1 MKSSGKSCQ
10 WSHQAKDANE
20 VIRQKLPVK
29 SSGKSC
35 QWSHQAKDANEVIRQ
50 KMPVKSSGI
59 SCQWSHRAK
68 DASCGGRGGG
78 GMPLCAC
85 QSVKFGSC
93 SSGCPLKKK
102 KQYSQLADNGVTLQ
116 YTSLCHQL
124 TRKMCLV
131 QAKCTTLRWVVS
143 GLVCSKNNCLYLCGH
158 GILSH
163 VVLRCSTTWKA
174 GTRSAECV
182 GM

>member
-59 SCQWSHRAK
+59 SCQWSHWAK

-85 QSVKFGSC
+85 QSVKFRSC

-102 KQYSQLADNGVTLQ
+102 TVLPTCWQWCYTAVHFIVSSADQENVLGSSKV
-116 YTSLCHQL
+116 HNFE
-124 TRKMCLV
+124 M
-131 QAKCTTLRWVVS
+131 S
-143 GLVCSKNNCLYLCGH
+143 GF
-158 GILSH
+158 
-163 VVLRCSTTWKA
+163 
-174 GTRSAECV
+174 RSCV
-182 GM
+182 F